1 MPLSARTFACACLLA
16 VLACALPTGA
26 LAAKRHRHHRGAH
39 AYATG
44 GADPND
50 PAYAPTGKAKIVN
63 GVAVAPKGAPPQV
76 VSVIAAANKIIRM
89 PYRYGGG
96 HRSFTDSGYDCSGS
110 VSFALHGANFVSS
123 PLDSSSFMHWGLA
136 GKGRWLTVYT
146 NPGHAFLIV
155 AGLRFDTGWRDSSV
169 KGTYPGSGPRWG
181 HVRPTGG
188 FTARH
193 PAGF

>member
-1 MPLSARTFACACLLA
+1 MPPTARTLVCACLLA

-26 LAAKRHRHHRGAH
+26 MAAKRHRHHGPR

-50 PAYAPTGKAKIVN
+50 PAYAPTKKAKLVN
-63 GVAVAPKGAPPQV
+63 GIAVAPKGAPPQV
-76 VSVIAAANKIIRM
+76 TAVIAAANKIVRM

-110 VSFALHGANFVSS
+110 VSFALHGANLVTS
-123 PLDSSSFMHWGLA
+123 PLDSSSFMQWGLA
-136 GKGRWLTVYT
+136 GPGRWMTVYA

-155 AGLRFDTGWRDSSV
+155 AGLRFDTGWRDRSV

-181 HVRPTGG
+181 RARPTGG

-193 PAGF
+193 PSGF